1 MTCPSCRR
9 DNHAQRR
16 YCGGCGCNFAPACDA
31 CGFANEAQ
39 DRFCGGCGQGLR
51 AGERDL
57 RRPAAAAVRAAV
69 HAAIPSHARA
79 AQAHPAPPAAPAPAA
94 AARAAASGSPW
105 DASELA
111 ELFAPPAVAED
122 SADLPEVGIAQ
133 DDVDRLFGAVP

>member
-9 DNHAQRR
+9 DNHAARR
-16 YCGGCGCNFAPACDA
+16 YCGGCGCNFAAACDT

-51 AGERDL
+51 AGEPRA
-57 RRPAAAAVRAAV
+57 RPAAAAVRAAI
-69 HAAIPSHARA
+69 HAAIPSHARS
-79 AQAHPAPPAAPAPAA
+79 AQAAAPSAPPAPVATAKAA
-94 AARAAASGSPW
+94 ASPW

-122 SADLPEVGIAQ
+122 GPDLPEIGIGQ
-133 DDVDRLFGAVP
+133 DDVDRLFGATP